1 MIYQV
6 FAPSPQLA
14 PYVRFFWAL
23 EVDVTPGEEFVHRSM
38 ADGCV
43 EIVFSYKGAF
53 DEITP
58 TSRIRSST
66 LASIQAQTTRY
77 RRYAT
82 DESFGIFGAYLFPFA
97 LPKLFSYPA
106 YDFTNAA
113 TDLESVIGVN
123 GRELDERMMT
133 AENNERRV
141 EIASEFLLA
150 RLKTST
156 RELPLTHLAVHS
168 MLRANGN
175 VNIASM
181 ARDHAVSTR
190 QFERRFKEMAGL
202 PPKLYSR
209 VVRFQSA
216 TEHKL
221 SGTRN
226 LTDIAYACG
235 YYDQSHFI
243 NDFREF
249 SGYAPKEYFWNNAE
263 GTQYMNV

>member
-6 FAPSPQLA
+6 FEPSPRLA
-14 PYVRFFWAL
+14 RYVRFFWAL
-23 EVDVTPGEEFVHRSM
+23 QVDVPPGEEFVHRSM

-58 TSRIRSST
+58 AGRVTSSS
-66 LASIQAQTTRY
+66 LASIQAQGTTY

-82 DESFGIFGAYLFPFA
+82 TESFGIFGAYLFPFA
-97 LPKLFSYPA
+97 LPKLFSLPA
-106 YDFTNAA
+106 NDFTN
-113 TDLESVIGVN
+113 TPIDLELVVGAD
-123 GRELDERMMT
+123 GRELDERMI
-133 AENNERRV
+133 AAASNEQRV
-141 EIASEFLLA
+141 DFASEFLHA
-150 RLKTST
+150 RLNRSC
-156 RELPLTHLAVHS
+156 RDLPSTHLAVHS
-168 MLRANGN
+168 VLDAKGN
-175 VNIASM
+175 VSISAL

-209 VVRFQSA
+209 VIRFQAA
-216 TEHKL
+216 TQYKL
-221 SGTRN
+221 SGARD
-226 LTDIAYACG
+226 LTDIAYDCG

-249 SGYAPKEYFWNNAE
+249 SGYTPKEYFWNNAE